1 MVALLPGQAGPAIA
15 GELSPP
21 TFPTNYRRSI
31 VFGWAVIIAAF
42 GGLVLW
48 SALAPLSSAAIAP
61 GTVVVDSSRKEIEHL
76 EGGIVKE
83 ILVRDGD
90 VVRAGQVLLRL
101 DDTQVRAT
109 LDLLQGRYD
118 ADRAYEARL
127 LAERD
132 DLPGIV
138 FPDELLQRAAADAAV
153 ASILEGQRRIF
164 EARRNSLSG
173 EISILENRIEQS
185 RAQIHGLETQVGAK
199 ERQIALLQK
208 ELDGLKT
215 LLKKGHA
222 SEMQVLAVER
232 EYERL
237 KGERGEI
244 LANIA
249 GVRQAIGEAGLQI
262 VQLKKTFREQVENEL
277 RDVRTQIFDVSQKI
291 YASRDQLN
299 RLDVQAPTGGI
310 VVDLAAH
317 TVGGVIAPGSRIL
330 DIVPE
335 DDQLVIDAQVRPDDV
350 DGLKTG
356 APADIRFTA
365 FNQNTMPVVSG
376 VVTRVSADRLLDP
389 NTGVPYFLVRVAV
402 DEDGRSALKDAQ
414 LVPGMSAEVI
424 IKKNEQTLLG
434 YLMGPLRDIMVK
446 AFRQ

>member
-1 MVALLPGQAGPAIA
+1 MVSLLPGQAGPAIA

-21 TFPTNYRRSI
+21 TFPTNYRKSI

-42 GGLVLW
+42 GSLVLW

-132 DLPGIV
+132 DLPEIV
-138 FPDELLQRAAADAAV
+138 FPDELLQRAAADHTV

-277 RDVRTQIFDVSQKI
+277 RDVQTQIFDVSQKI

-299 RLDVQAPTGGI
+299 RLDVQAPTSGI

-389 NTGVPYFLVRVAV
+389 NTRMPYFLVRVAV
-402 DEDGRSALKDAQ
+402 DENGRSALKDAQ

-424 IKKNEQTLLG
+424 IKKGEQTLLG
-434 YLMGPLRDIMVK
+434 YLMGPLRDIMMK